1 MGLAAM
7 ISRQLTEQ
15 DARVLAA
22 LHEVPDSDPIE
33 CVAFE
38 ANVTMFELRD
48 SMFRLA
54 LRQPDPEA

>member
-1 MGLAAM
+1 M
-7 ISRQLTEQ
+7 ISHQLTEQ

-33 CVAFE
+33 RVAFV
-38 ANVTMFELRD
+38 ANVTILELRD

>member
-1 MGLAAM
+1 M
-7 ISRQLTEQ
+7 IPRQLPEQ

-22 LHEVPDSDPIE
+22 LHEMPDSDPIE

-38 ANVTMFELRD
+38 ANVTMLELRD